1 MRILNSALLIAGAV
15 KALRG
20 RRGHPSLRHG
30 RARPTAPP
38 PSRTDVI
45 RADGLVKR
53 YGDLTAVGGVSFQVG
68 AGEIFGLLGPNGAGK
83 TTTLEMLEGLRSP
96 DAGAATV
103 FGEPMTPEARHL
115 KERIGVQL
123 QATALPA
130 FTRVVEAI
138 DLFAAFY
145 EHTRG
150 TEELLVD
157 FDLVAKAQAMAT
169 TLSGGQ
175 MQRLSLALAL
185 VNDPELVFLDE
196 PTTGLDPAARL
207 ALWEIIERIR
217 DQGATVVLT
226 THYMEEA
233 ERLCDRI
240 AVMDHG
246 VIVALDTPAR
256 LIAEHAPASQVEF
269 EVAVPVSQ
277 AALAGLAGVDHAE
290 VRGQA
295 VTLATTAP
303 QRVLEQLFG
312 PVGAGS
318 WMPQGSGGGEPVVTN
333 LRVRAGTLEDVF
345 ITLTGRRLREQ

>member
-1 MRILNSALLIAGAV
+1 
-15 KALRG
+15 
-20 RRGHPSLRHG
+20 
-30 RARPTAPP
+30 
-38 PSRTDVI
+38 
-45 RADGLVKR
+45 
-53 YGDLTAVGGVSFQVG
+53 VG

-83 TTTLEMLEGLRSP
+83 TTTLEMLEGLRPP

-103 FGEPMTPEARHL
+103 FGEPMTPAARHL

-123 QATALPA
+123 QGTALPA

-150 TEELLVD
+150 TAELLAD
-157 FDLVAKAQAMAT
+157 FDLEAKASALAT

-207 ALWEIIERIR
+207 ALWAIIERIR
-217 DQGATVVLT
+217 EQGTTVVLT

-240 AVMDHG
+240 AVMDNG
-246 VIVALDTPAR
+246 AIVALDTPAR
-256 LIAEHAPASQVEF
+256 LIAEHAPGSQVEF
-269 EVAVPVSQ
+269 DVLRPVTAEQFQDMPAV
-277 AALAGLAGVDHAE
+277 DRAE
-290 VRGQA
+290 VRGQS
-295 VTLATTAP
+295 VMLATTSPQTVLAELFAP
-303 QRVLEQLFG
+303 ASSARL
-312 PVGAGS
+312 
-318 WMPQGSGGGEPVVTN
+318 GGGGGASSITN